1 MVGIGGPQVSPK
13 PRQGPPTGHLLTI
26 GVVGRRTG
34 ADWLPTFEF
43 GLANDSSCL
52 KIL

>member
-1 MVGIGGPQVSPK
+1 MYGRSRISLN
-13 PRQGPPTGHLLTI
+13 GHLLTI

-43 GLANDSSCL
+43 GLPNAAVA
-52 KIL
+52 